1 MFYYPYLNVEPNR
14 WKPKPWTPIDPFDK
28 TEKKT
33 NHSLSQQLSL
43 INTLNLTDHDSL

>member
-1 MFYYPYLNVEPNR
+1 MLNQIGESLNP
-14 WKPKPWTPIDPFDK
+14 DPFDK

-43 INTLNLTDHDSL
+43 INTLNLTDHDSLV